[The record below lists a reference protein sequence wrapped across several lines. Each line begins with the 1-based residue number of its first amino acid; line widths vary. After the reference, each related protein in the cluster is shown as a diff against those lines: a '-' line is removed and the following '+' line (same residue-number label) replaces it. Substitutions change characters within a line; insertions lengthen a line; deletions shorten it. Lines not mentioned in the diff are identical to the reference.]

1 MAASWNHHKVLF
13 WSSHGHLHRS
23 FQQQKIRRF
32 PTQHQGGEYP
42 NFSAYPHIRIFNNT
56 PERVKNTG
64 IVAERPTVRHLIR
77 DICTHCALVKL
88 PNGAC
93 TRGRHPSLQ
102 HTSSNVD
109 GLPTY
114 APIRFSAPLAINGA
128 ASFSTLRRMGL
139 AGVASI
145 TMPITPQ
152 WTHPG
157 PINLF
162 RAQLGYQRH
171 HVGYVLQ
178 GLILRRVREPIAFTA
193 PQDINVYNPPAL
205 LGRRRQLIEVA
216 PIAHLIMH
224 A

>member
-1 MAASWNHHKVLF
+1 MAASWNHYKVLF

-32 PTQHQGGEYP
+32 PTQHQGAGILI
-42 NFSAYPHIRIFNNT
+42 SPHIRIFNNT
-56 PERVKNTG
+56 PERVRNTG
-64 IVAERPTVRHLIR
+64 IVAERRHLMR
-77 DICTHCALVKL
+77 DICTHCAVVKS

-93 TRGRHPSLQ
+93 TRGRHPSIR
-102 HTSSNVD
+102 HTSSNLD
-109 GLPTY
+109 RLPTY
-114 APIRFSAPLAINGA
+114 APIRFSTPLAINGPT
-128 ASFSTLRRMGL
+128 SFSTLRRMGL

-145 TMPITPQ
+145 TMPMTPQ
-152 WTHPG
+152 WTHPD
-157 PINLF
+157 PIDLL

-193 PQDINVYNPPAL
+193 PQDINAYNPAAL
-205 LGRRRQLIEVA
+205 LERRCQHIEVA